1 MAAFVIQRGGFGWM
15 QRYRYTTVVWLVLLL
30 GAALGVC
37 ITAAAEGPRRV
48 ALVIGNGRY
57 EHVPRLI
64 NPANDAMLIADTL
77 RDLGFELVGGGAQ
90 IDLDRGGL
98 ERAIRDFS
106 YRLTPGSVG
115 FFYYSGHG
123 IQLRGANF
131 LVPVNANPTSAR
143 DADFELV
150 DVNVLLRQ
158 MEDSGA
164 SLNVVILDACRN
176 NPFGG
181 RGLKDIGVG
190 LAQMQAPR
198 GTVIAYATQPGGVAA
213 DGEGLNS
220 PYTSAL
226 ARLMKRPGLGILDM
240 FNQVAVAV
248 DQATSHSQQPWTA
261 LSPITADF
269 YLAGGRADST
279 LDPASSGQSQDVL
292 RAGPSNP
299 APASGGADREVVF
312 WQSVQNSRNVAEFEA
327 YVRRFPDGLFVD
339 IAKARIAELKQVATV
354 ESGQGQLRPTAPAD
368 GPQQALAKIPS
379 AAAPIDMSSPVRI
392 AEVQQLLSGM
402 GFFAGTRDGKLGPR
416 TREAV
421 RAFQISV
428 NTSPDGE
435 LSDALLARLRAPPP
449 NQLVRAGA
457 LITLAEEAV
466 HIGNITDAMRLYT
479 AGIGLDSANASAL
492 VALGDLQKTI
502 GKIDDARRSFSRA
515 AQLGGAMSEEARR
528 RLVSLPQSARS
539 GQTPMNT
546 SAGTGIP
553 PASQPDVPVLP
564 PAAVPGRDVRDS
576 NGPRKIWVVTAT
588 SFSGAASVNTGAVS
602 MTAQDPV
609 KEVAVEK
616 ALQSCAKYAPFG
628 YASTCRISSERE
640 QDAKQ

>member
-1 MAAFVIQRGGFGWM
+1 
-15 QRYRYTTVVWLVLLL
+15 
-30 GAALGVC
+30 
-37 ITAAAEGPRRV
+37 
-48 ALVIGNGRY
+48 VIGNGRY
-57 EHVPRLI
+57 EHVPRLT
-64 NPANDAMLIADTL
+64 NPANDAKLIADTL
-77 RDLGFELVGGGAQ
+77 RDLGFELVGGSAQ

-106 YRLTPGSVG
+106 YRLSPGSVG

-150 DVNVLLRQ
+150 DANVLLRQ

-181 RGLKDIGVG
+181 RGLKDIGAG

-220 PYTSAL
+220 PYTAAL
-226 ARLMKRPGLGILDM
+226 ARLMKRPGLGILEM

-248 DQATSHSQQPWTA
+248 DQATRHSQQPWTA
-261 LSPITADF
+261 LSPITEDL
-269 YLAGGRADST
+269 YLAGGRAAAT
-279 LDPASSGQSQDVL
+279 LDPASSGQPQDVL
-292 RAGPSNP
+292 RTGPSTP
-299 APASGGADREVVF
+299 APATGAADREVVF
-312 WQSVQNSRNVAEFEA
+312 WQSVQNSRNAAEFEA
-327 YVRRFPDGLFVD
+327 YIRRFPDGLFVD

-354 ESGQGQLRPTAPAD
+354 ESGQGQIRPTAPAD

-379 AAAPIDMSSPVRI
+379 AAVPIDMSSPVRI

-402 GFFAGTRDGKLGPR
+402 GLFAGTRDGKLDAR

-457 LITLAEEAV
+457 LITLAEEEVRA
-466 HIGNITDAMRLYT
+466 GNSTDAMRLYA

-492 VALGDLQKTI
+492 VALGNLQKTI
-502 GKIDDARRSFSRA
+502 GNIDDARRSFSRA

-528 RLVSLPQSARS
+528 RLASLPQSARS
-539 GQTPMNT
+539 GQAPVNT
-546 SAGTGIP
+546 SASTGVP
-553 PASQPDVPVLP
+553 PASHPNAPVLP
-564 PAAVPGRDVRDS
+564 PAAVPATDS
-576 NGPRKIWVVTAT
+576 LDASGSRKIWVVTAT
-588 SFSGAASVNTGAVS
+588 SSPSFAGTGTAGAVS
-602 MTAQDPV
+602 MTAKDPV
-609 KEVAVEK
+609 KTVAAEK
-616 ALQSCAKYAPFG
+616 ALQSCAKYAAFG
-628 YASTCRISSERE
+628 QASTCRISSERE
-640 QDAKQ
+640 QDVKQ